1 MTAAAGMK
9 ASPMRAKVTPEVLA
23 DVNAATI
30 KARMPSPTK
39 QSSMSR
45 FFMTAIVKG
54 EAPGAQTGRMPKGEG
69 ARP

>member
-1 MTAAAGMK
+1 M
-9 ASPMRAKVTPEVLA
+9 LA